1 MLSKKTTGFLLKI
14 GIVIFSLFFLF
25 NELTDR
31 TTVNQLNSND
41 LISQIQEHWVF
52 MIAVFAMMF
61 LNWSIEAL
69 KWQFLI
75 NKIED
80 ISFLKSLRAVFSGIT
95 VATFTPNRI
104 GEYGGRVF
112 CLETG
117 DRIQAVLITVIGSMA
132 QLLTTIFFGFSALL
146 LLPKY
151 LPEFYQVIS
160 SVNLSFSVLVFLVL
174 LINSVLVFLFLN
186 TSFFSKVLSKIRFL
200 SKYKK
205 YNAVFSFYRK
215 NELIRVLFF
224 SIARYMVFTTQFFIL
239 LIVFDVEIN
248 YLDAI
253 TLTMIMLLIISII
266 PTIAITEISVRGSVA
281 VSLFGLISFNTIGIL
296 SAALALWIIN
306 LVLPA
311 LIGTFFVFSLKFF
324 RS

>member
-1 MLSKKTTGFLLKI
+1 MISKKTIGFLLKI
-14 GIVIFSLFFLF
+14 GIVIFSLFFLL

-31 TTVNQLNSND
+31 TTINQLNSHD
-41 LISQIQEHWVF
+41 LIGQIHERWVF
-52 MIAVFAMMF
+52 MIAVLVMMF

-69 KWQFLI
+69 KWRFLI
-75 NKIED
+75 SKIED
-80 ISFLKSLRAVFSGIT
+80 ISFLKSIRAVFSGIT
-95 VATFTPNRI
+95 VSTFTPNRI

-117 DRIQAVLITVIGSMA
+117 DRIQAVLITIIGSMA

-146 LLPKY
+146 FLPKY
-151 LPEFYQVIS
+151 LPEFYQLIS
-160 SVNLSFSVLVFLVL
+160 SVNLTFSVLVFLVL
-174 LINSVLVFLFLN
+174 LINFLSVFLFLN
-186 TSFFSKVLSKIRFL
+186 TSFVSKILSKIRFL
-200 SKYKK
+200 GRYKK
-205 YNAVFSFYRK
+205 YNAVFSFYTK
-215 NELIRVLFF
+215 KELIRVLFF

-253 TLTMIMLLIISII
+253 NLTMIMLLVISVI

-281 VSLFGLISFNTIGIL
+281 VFLFGLVSFNTIGVL

-306 LVLPA
+306 LLLPA